1 MKPNRATRNRRSG
14 ERGFFLVV
22 VLLIIASMM
31 LIYIAVSG
39 SRLTTLRKEIQLVEQ
54 KQIER
59 LNRSSAVAT
68 NAPARG
74 PTVSMK

>member
-1 MKPNRATRNRRSG
+1 MKPNRTARNRRSG

-31 LIYIAVSG
+31 LIYIAASG
-39 SRLTTLRKEIQLVEQ
+39 SRLITLRKEIQLVEQ

-68 NAPARG
+68 NAPTSG
-74 PTVSMK
+74 PVVSLK